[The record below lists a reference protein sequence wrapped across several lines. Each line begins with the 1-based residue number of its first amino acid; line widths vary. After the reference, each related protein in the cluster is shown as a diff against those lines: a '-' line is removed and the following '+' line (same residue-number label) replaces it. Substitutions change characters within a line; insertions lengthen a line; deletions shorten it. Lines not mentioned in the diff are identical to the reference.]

1 MLRTPKFKETLLY
14 TFFEPLVQQVKMQGA
29 VRSFLSHG
37 NVVKTAVL
45 QQIRVANPH
54 MRPAMLSR
62 FSTSASSVNMEEHG
76 FESTTIDDILKAKGK
91 SADGSWLWC
100 TTEDTVYDA
109 VQSMTQH
116 NVGALVVV
124 KPAEQNSIAGI
135 ITERDYLRKIIVQG
149 RSSKSTK
156 VGDIMTEENK
166 LITVTPDTKVLR
178 AMQLMTDNRIRHIPV
193 IDDKG
198 MKGMVSIGDVVRA
211 VVSEH
216 REELDRLNAYIQGG
230 Y

>member
-109 VQSMTQH
+109 VQS
-116 NVGALVVV
+116 VCFL
-124 KPAEQNSIAGI
+124 
-135 ITERDYLRKIIVQG
+135 LRVFFFFFF
-149 RSSKSTK
+149 SSSSSSLN
-156 VGDIMTEENK
+156 IFISFLYFNENF
-166 LITVTPDTKVLR
+166 I
-178 AMQLMTDNRIRHIPV
+178 
-193 IDDKG
+193 
-198 MKGMVSIGDVVRA
+198 SC
-211 VVSEH
+211 
-216 REELDRLNAYIQGG
+216 
-230 Y
+230 